1 MTDYIERQAAL
12 DALGERPLVWTEDD
26 YYSLKEYP
34 DMGIIYVDDKYDPYF
49 PKKIALT
56 TDDHQINYI
65 MLRNN
70 DLFINAMK
78 ELFSKGCFRFKNL
91 KCKNAILKAFSF

>member
-1 MTDYIERQAAL
+1 M
-12 DALGERPLVWTEDD
+12 DD
-26 YYSLKEYP
+26 R
-34 DMGIIYVDDKYDPYF
+34 YDPYF

-56 TDDHQINYI
+56 TDDHQINYV

-70 DLFINAMK
+70 DLFIGAMK
-78 ELFSKGCFRFKNL
+78 DLFSKGCFRFKNL